1 MVANGRPGDHPY
13 TDITTHGENLFGMG
27 IDEQVRQL
35 HKAGDAELRWLVSDI
50 VTNWPLVDYKPVQPE
65 RLASVLKS
73 LKRYVE
79 ASGTR
84 VG

>member
-1 MVANGRPGDHPY
+1 MANGRPGDHPY

-27 IDEQVRQL
+27 IDEMVRQL
-35 HKAGDAELRWLVSDI
+35 HATGSPDLRWLVSDI
-50 VTNWPLVDYKPVQPE
+50 IWNWPLVDYKPVQPE
-65 RLASVLKS
+65 RLSSILVAV
-73 LKRYVE
+73 KRYAE